1 LQNRHRNA
9 GVKLASVRAFF
20 AVILLTASAAY
31 AQPAESP
38 PQEQTPGVAAFQ
50 AGRELLDA
58 GKFEAACV
66 KFTEALQLDPDAP
79 GTLLNL
85 GLCNEM
91 AGRPATAL
99 RWYRKVQFR
108 SAEAQMSD
116 VEEAAKQRAVVLA
129 ARVPTLRIEASP
141 GVKVTVDG
149 ASVSEVERGRVEL
162 DPGPHVIQAGDD
174 RRELTVKEGDKQLLT
189 FAAAAQKMF
198 IVVDRG
204 AKQRRTAYYLIGA
217 GGALYL
223 ATATLSVIGK
233 SRYDATDHPETY
245 QRWQNI
251 VRFGGSSLFLAGSA
265 AVTGGLYLYFKAP
278 KRERIEQVAPIVSRD
293 QLGVALVGSF

>member
-1 LQNRHRNA
+1 MVA
-9 GVKLASVRAFF
+9 
-20 AVILLTASAAY
+20 ASAAY
-31 AQPAESP
+31 AQPAEPQPAQPQPEAP
-38 PQEQTPGVAAFQ
+38 PQEQTPAVTAFK

-58 GKFEAACV
+58 GKFEAACA
-66 KFTEALQLDPDAP
+66 KFTESLKLDPDAP

-91 AGRPATAL
+91 SGKPATAL

-129 ARVPTLRIEASP
+129 ARVPTLRIDAPAGLRVS
-141 GVKVTVDG
+141 VDG
-149 ASVSEVERGRVEL
+149 VTLSELEFGRVEL
-162 DPGPHVIQAGDD
+162 DPGTHVVQAGDD
-174 RRELTVKEGDKQLLT
+174 RRELTVKEGDKQQLT
-189 FAAAAQKMF
+189 FVAAVQKKF
-198 IVVDRG
+198 VVVDRG
-204 AKQRRTAYYLIGA
+204 AKQRRTAYYVIGA

-223 ATATLSVIGK
+223 ASATLSVIGK

-251 VRFGGSSLFLAGSA
+251 VRYGGSSLFLAGSA
-265 AVTGGLYLYFKAP
+265 AVAGGLYLYFKAP
-278 KRERIEQVAPIVSRD
+278 KRERIEQVAPIVTRD
-293 QLGVALVGSF
+293 QLGVAVVGSF